1 MSLRVRLVLIV
12 LAVAVPSGIA
22 HVISHAIDR
31 DIQAQ
36 VADLRRE
43 SWQPL
48 DAATVVGSSLSL
60 EGEWDARGFFAV
72 RSIENLARQR
82 RPKLRGAIQAVAD
95 DGSFSMYGVSI
106 RVGPNTELPR
116 FRGGADGAWR
126 PEVGARVEVSC
137 AVDDAGTWVSRKIR
151 CEDLKSSDKLK
162 GIITRAT
169 PHSSGELVLEITG
182 LRMHAP
188 HDAHIVVARGPVHRM
203 EIAGQMTRALQ
214 ECLAA
219 AQEMLKIRYVGRAAQ
234 TRGASDHVLPLTDL
248 QDVEDR
254 LLDANAEF
262 AHLLAD
268 SRASAEDVIARAEAA
283 GESGK
288 ATTGR
293 ARLAQSIDPLARE
306 QASVAGNVQHMV
318 DLAAVDLD
326 KAQTFVQD
334 TLEPQIRRD
343 ILPRVQA
350 LQIGVEE
357 ELSEELTAI
366 GTRSASAARL
376 SLMTSV
382 SGLVM
387 AVAVGLFV
395 ARSVARPVVEL
406 ETAARRI
413 GAGDLGAR
421 VTVRSHDELGA
432 LAASF
437 NHMAEHLAAST
448 VSVAHLN
455 GVIDSVAGALFLL
468 GPDGAITSVNPAA
481 LTLLG
486 YAPGDLIGAAF
497 VTVCPG
503 DPGRGALRAA
513 EEGEPLPR
521 RIVNAVHDSAGSGP
535 RWAAGEARVAVTSGE
550 QVFRRRDGSAI
561 PVSFSGAV
569 LRGEGGVVRGFV
581 CLAED
586 LSERKRMEEALRRS
600 LGEKELL
607 LRELHHRVK
616 NNLQVISS
624 LLDLQSREVT
634 DQKALSKFQDSQDRI
649 RSLVLIHEQL
659 YRARDLAAVDMRVY
673 LELLAANLA
682 QAHVDP
688 PGRVRVETD
697 VEELRLDLD
706 RALACGLIV
715 NELVTNALKH
725 AFSADTRG
733 SIAISFRSYGE
744 RIALGV
750 CDDGRGMPSDNGER
764 LENLGMQLVNAL
776 CGQLGGHLAVEERM
790 GAGQRGTA
798 WRIEFPSRVAQEIV

>member
-1 MSLRVRLVLIV
+1 MSLRIRLVLIV

-22 HVISHAIDR
+22 HMISHAIDR
-31 DIQAQ
+31 DIQGQ

-43 SWQPL
+43 SRQPL

-72 RSIENLARQR
+72 QSIENLARQR
-82 RPKLRGAIQAVAD
+82 RPKLRGAIQTVAD
-95 DGSFSMYGVSI
+95 DGSFSMYGMSI
-106 RVGPNTELPR
+106 RVGPHTELPR
-116 FRGGADGAWR
+116 LRGGADGAWS

-188 HDAHIVVARGPVHRM
+188 RDAHIIVARGPVHRM
-203 EIAGQMTRALQ
+203 EIAAQMTRALQ

-219 AQEMLKIRYVGRAAQ
+219 AQEMLKIRYVGRAAE
-234 TRGASDHVLPLTDL
+234 TRGAHDRASRLADL

-254 LLDANAEF
+254 LLDANTEF

-268 SRASAEDVIARAEAA
+268 SRATAEDAIANAEAA

-288 ATTGR
+288 GTTGR
-293 ARLAQSIDPLARE
+293 ARMAQGIEPLERE

-318 DLAAVDLD
+318 DLAAADLD
-326 KAQTFVQD
+326 AALAFVQD

-366 GTRSASAARL
+366 GTRSASAAQL

-382 SGLVM
+382 CGLVM

-455 GVIDSVAGALFLL
+455 GVIDSLAGALFLL

-486 YAPGDLIGAAF
+486 YAPGDLIGEAF

-513 EEGEPLPR
+513 EEND
-521 RIVNAVHDSAGSGP
+521 VY
-535 RWAAGEARVAVTSGE
+535 SGE
-550 QVFRRRDGSAI
+550 QVFRRRDGSTI

-673 LELLAANLA
+673 LQLLAANLA

-688 PGRVRVETD
+688 PGRIRVDTD

-725 AFSADTRG
+725 AFSADTCG

-776 CGQLGGHLAVEERM
+776 CGQLGGHLAVEERTD
-790 GAGQRGTA
+790 AGQRGTA
-798 WRIEFPSRVAQEIV
+798 WRIEFPSRVAPEIV